1 MAAGLRR
8 RTVRLV
14 TMGLVATM
22 VMGTLVWGA
31 PAMAAPVPTAQ
42 RLQSS
47 LLALGNLPPG
57 WSKTSANPPTT
68 KSCYSNPI
76 WKVPYAAKARAAFQ
90 MNNSVPQLVELL
102 ASYPNAHAAY
112 LQVVANLNRCSRFTE
127 TVQGQKITGTISPVS
142 NQRFGNESSSY
153 TANLTVQGTMLDQ
166 EFVIARKGSTLA
178 AVAVSDYGAVDSQL
192 LNGLTT
198 KAVRRIPA

>member
-1 MAAGLRR
+1 
-8 RTVRLV
+8 VSLV
-14 TMGLVATM
+14 TVGLVTALAT
-22 VMGTLVWGA
+22 GTLVWGT
-31 PAMAAPVPTAQ
+31 PAMAAPVLTTQ

-47 LLALGNLPPG
+47 LLTIGNLPPG
-57 WSKTSANPPTT
+57 WSKTNASSPTT

-90 MNNSVPQLVELL
+90 MNSSVPQLVELL

-112 LQVVANLNRCSRFTE
+112 LQVVGNLNRCSRFSE
-127 TVQGQKITGTISPVS
+127 TVQGQKVTGSMSPVS

-153 TANLTVQGTMLDQ
+153 TASLTVQGTQIDQ

-178 AVAVSDYGAVDSQL
+178 AVAVSDYGAVDGQL
-192 LNGLTT
+192 LNELTT